1 MKSIIEKLAYK
12 FCSTEVKMLIDK
24 LEADPKAVL
33 ARRTPIYLNGY
44 VAIVDDGLYSFR
56 DRVAIATAVRRIR
69 QQATKTR
76 IVELI
81 FEGEQ
86 KQGQY
91 IPGETITQRK
101 TNPNSILTTN
111 DITREALKI
120 IENEMSNVYKTPT
133 QTAEA
138 MTAEAMRQKGLL

>member
-1 MKSIIEKLAYK
+1 MKSIIEKLAYR

-24 LEADPKAVL
+24 LEEDRKAIW
-33 ARRTPIYLNGY
+33 ARRTPLHSNGY

-91 IPGETITQRK
+91 IPGETITQRM
-101 TNPNSILTTN
+101 TNPKSVLTTT

-138 MTAEAMRQKGLL
+138 MRQKGLL

>member
-1 MKSIIEKLAYK
+1 VKSIIEKLAYR

-24 LEADPKAVL
+24 LEEDRKAIW
-33 ARRTPIYLNGY
+33 ARRTPLHSNGY

-56 DRVAIATAVRRIR
+56 DRVAIAIAVRRIR

-86 KQGQY
+86 KHGQY
-91 IPGETITQRK
+91 IPGETITHRM
-101 TNPNSILTTN
+101 TNPNAIITTN
-111 DITREALKI
+111 DITRNALKI
-120 IENEMSNVYKTPT
+120 LEGEIDNQISKMYKTPT

-138 MTAEAMRQKGLL
+138 LRQKGLL

>member
-1 MKSIIEKLAYK
+1 VKSIIEKLAYK

-24 LEADPKAVL
+24 LEGDPKAIW
-33 ARRTPIYLNGY
+33 ARRTLHSNGY

-69 QQATKTR
+69 RQATKTR

-81 FEGEQ
+81 FEGEE
-86 KQGQY
+86 KQRSY
-91 IPGETITQRK
+91 IPGETITQRM
-101 TNPNSILTTN
+101 TNPTSMITPEGLTKQ
-111 DITREALKI
+111 ALKI
-120 IENEMSNVYKTPT
+120 IENEMAGVYKTPT

-138 MTAEAMRQKGLL
+138 MRQKGLL

>member
-1 MKSIIEKLAYK
+1 VKSIIEKLAYR

-24 LEADPKAVL
+24 LEGNPRALGMPRDP
-33 ARRTPIYLNGY
+33 YLSHSYAG
-44 VAIVDDGLYSFR
+44 IVNDGLYSFR
-56 DRVAIATAVRRIR
+56 DRVAIATAARRIR
-69 QQATKTR
+69 QQTTKTR
-76 IVELI
+76 IIELI

-91 IPGETITQRK
+91 IPGETIPQRM
-101 TNPNSILTTN
+101 TNPTSVLTTT

-138 MTAEAMRQKGLL
+138 LRQKGLL

>member
-1 MKSIIEKLAYK
+1 
-12 FCSTEVKMLIDK
+12 MLIDK
-24 LEADPKAVL
+24 LEGDPKAIW
-33 ARRTPIYLNGY
+33 ARRTPLHSNGY

-86 KQGQY
+86 KQ
-91 IPGETITQRK
+91 ERS
-101 TNPNSILTTN
+101 NSIITTN
-111 DITREALKI
+111 AVTKQALKI
-120 IENEMSNVYKTPT
+120 LEGEMSNVYNTAAIKNPT
-133 QTAEA
+133 Q
-138 MTAEAMRQKGLL
+138 TAEAMRQKGLL

>member
-24 LEADPKAVL
+24 LEGDPKAIW
-33 ARRTPIYLNGY
+33 ARRTPLLHSNGY

-81 FEGEQ
+81 FEGEE
-86 KQGQY
+86 KQRSY
-91 IPGETITQRK
+91 IPGETITQRM
-101 TNPNSILTTN
+101 TNPTSVLTTT

-120 IENEMSNVYKTPT
+120 IENEMSNVYKTPI
-133 QTAEA
+133 Q
-138 MTAEAMRQKGLL
+138 TAEAMRQKGLL

>member
-1 MKSIIEKLAYK
+1 MKSIIEKLAYR

-24 LEADPKAVL
+24 LEGNPRALGMPRDP
-33 ARRTPIYLNGY
+33 YLSHSYAG
-44 VAIVDDGLYSFR
+44 IVNDGSYSFR
-56 DRVAIATAVRRIR
+56 DRVAIATATRRIR

-91 IPGETITQRK
+91 IPGETIPQRM
-101 TNPNSILTTN
+101 TNPTSVLTTT

-138 MTAEAMRQKGLL
+138 LRQKGLL

>member
-1 MKSIIEKLAYK
+1 VKSIIEKLAYR

-24 LEADPKAVL
+24 LEGDPKAIW
-33 ARRTPIYLNGY
+33 ARRTPLHSNGY
-44 VAIVDDGLYSFR
+44 VAIVDDGSYSFR
-56 DRVAIATAVRRIR
+56 DRVAIATATRRIR

-91 IPGETITQRK
+91 IPGETIPQRM
-101 TNPNSILTTN
+101 TNPTSVLTTT

-138 MTAEAMRQKGLL
+138 LRQKGLL

>member
-1 MKSIIEKLAYK
+1 MKSIIEKLAYR

-24 LEADPKAVL
+24 LEGDPKAIW
-33 ARRTPIYLNGY
+33 ARRTPLHSNGY
-44 VAIVDDGLYSFR
+44 VAIVDDGSYSFR
-56 DRVAIATAVRRIR
+56 DRVAIATATRRIR

-91 IPGETITQRK
+91 IPGETIPQRM
-101 TNPNSILTTN
+101 TNPTSMITPEGLTKQALAIL
-111 DITREALKI
+111 DSQMAKD
-120 IENEMSNVYKTPT
+120 YKTPT

-138 MTAEAMRQKGLL
+138 LRQKGLL

>member
-1 MKSIIEKLAYK
+1 VKSIIEKLAYR

-24 LEADPKAVL
+24 LEGNPRALGMPRDP
-33 ARRTPIYLNGY
+33 YLSHSYAG
-44 VAIVDDGLYSFR
+44 IVNDGLYSFR
-56 DRVAIATAVRRIR
+56 DRVAIATAARRIR
-69 QQATKTR
+69 QQTTKTR
-76 IVELI
+76 IIELI

-91 IPGETITQRK
+91 IPGETIPQRM
-101 TNPNSILTTN
+101 TNPSSVLTTT

-138 MTAEAMRQKGLL
+138 LRQKGLL

>member
-1 MKSIIEKLAYK
+1 VKSIIEKLAYR

-24 LEADPKAVL
+24 LEEDRKAIW
-33 ARRTPIYLNGY
+33 ARRTPLHSNGY

-91 IPGETITQRK
+91 IPGETITQRM
-101 TNPNSILTTN
+101 TNPKSVLTTT

-138 MTAEAMRQKGLL
+138 MRQKGLL

>member
-24 LEADPKAVL
+24 LEGDPKAIW
-33 ARRTPIYLNGY
+33 ARRTLHSNGY

-69 QQATKTR
+69 RQATKTR

-81 FEGEQ
+81 FEGEE
-86 KQGQY
+86 KQRSY
-91 IPGETITQRK
+91 IPGETITQRM
-101 TNPNSILTTN
+101 TNPTSMITPEGLTKQ
-111 DITREALKI
+111 ALKI
-120 IENEMSNVYKTPT
+120 IENEMAGVYKTPT

-138 MTAEAMRQKGLL
+138 MRQKGLL

>member
-1 MKSIIEKLAYK
+1 VKSIIEKLAYR

-24 LEADPKAVL
+24 LEEDRKAIW
-33 ARRTPIYLNGY
+33 ARRTPLHSNGY

-101 TNPNSILTTN
+101 TNPTSVLTTT

-120 IENEMSNVYKTPT
+120 IENEMSNVYKTPI
-133 QTAEA
+133 Q
-138 MTAEAMRQKGLL
+138 TAEAMRQKGLL

>member
-1 MKSIIEKLAYK
+1 VKSIIEKLAYR

-24 LEADPKAVL
+24 LEGDPKAIW
-33 ARRTPIYLNGY
+33 APRTLHSSGY

-69 QQATKTR
+69 QQTTKTR
-76 IVELI
+76 IIELI

-91 IPGETITQRK
+91 IPGETIPQRM
-101 TNPNSILTTN
+101 TNPTSVLTTT

-120 IENEMSNVYKTPT
+120 IENEMSNVYKTPI

-138 MTAEAMRQKGLL
+138 LRQKGLL

>member
-1 MKSIIEKLAYK
+1 MKSIIEKLAYR

-24 LEADPKAVL
+24 LEGDPKAIW
-33 ARRTPIYLNGY
+33 ARRTIHSSGY

-81 FEGEQ
+81 FEGEE
-86 KQGQY
+86 KQRSY
-91 IPGETITQRK
+91 VPGETITQRM
-101 TNPNSILTTN
+101 TNPSSVIVPSNMVGQ
-111 DITREALKI
+111 ALKI
-120 IENEMSNVYKTPT
+120 LEGEIDNQITKMYKPPT

-138 MTAEAMRQKGLL
+138 LRQKGLL

>member
-1 MKSIIEKLAYK
+1 MKSIIEKLAYR

-24 LEADPKAVL
+24 LEGNPRALGMPRDP
-33 ARRTPIYLNGY
+33 YLSHSYAG
-44 VAIVDDGLYSFR
+44 IVNDGLYSFR
-56 DRVAIATAVRRIR
+56 DRVAIATAARRIR
-69 QQATKTR
+69 QQTTKTR
-76 IVELI
+76 IIELI

-91 IPGETITQRK
+91 IPGETIPQRM
-101 TNPNSILTTN
+101 TNPSSVLTTT

-138 MTAEAMRQKGLL
+138 LRQKGLL